1 MGRLRWIVG
10 RRRQFTVPCKTILDV
25 SSVLTLSGTYRGFHL
40 ISSFFLFTSEELDSI
55 RVSVIFIFAGE
66 DTVVLLIKK

>member
-1 MGRLRWIVG
+1 MGQFSWIVG
-10 RRRQFTVPCKTILDV
+10 RRRQFTDTYKTILDI
-25 SSVLTLSGTYRGFHL
+25 SSVLILSGTYHGFHM
-40 ISSFFLFTSEELDSI
+40 ISSFLFTTKELDSI